1 MTRTLLF
8 DGETALRSKKV
19 QNEIFKKCNLK
30 IHAEPYYKRNMAE
43 RAIKEIK
50 LRMALL
56 LDMEKKPLTKWKE
69 YLDTV
74 VNSINNHNKKN
85 FRSLQNQLFTYFTQT
100 HPVIPQT
107 HSSFY
112 KFNINDVVGL
122 NVFAKQRKEMGFKYS
137 LNRGKCMKVS
147 IRNFFLNMKKINVSG
162 KLQNNLKAVVKKR
175 KLIVKNDRIIP
186 IYIIEEPNTGKVRT
200 KYIHK
205 VNLSNS
211 ITLKKMYF
219 QT

>member
-56 LDMEKKPLTKWKE
+56 LDIKKKPFTKWKE
-69 YLDTV
+69 NLDTV
-74 VNSINNHNKKN
+74 VNSINNHNKTN

-122 NVFAKQRKEMGFKYS
+122 NVFAKQRKELGFKYS
-137 LNRGKCMKVS
+137 LNRGKCIKS
-147 IRNFFLNMKKINVSG
+147 YCRKCFKYKKINVLG

-200 KYIHK
+200 KYIPE
-205 VNLSNS
+205 VNLNNS
-211 ITLKKMYF
+211 ITF
-219 QT
+219 F

>member
-1 MTRTLLF
+1 
-8 DGETALRSKKV
+8 
-19 QNEIFKKCNLK
+19 
-30 IHAEPYYKRNMAE
+30 MAE

-56 LDMEKKPLTKWKE
+56 LDIEKKPFTKWKE
-69 YLDTV
+69 NLDTV
-74 VNSINNHNKKN
+74 VNSINNHNKTN

-122 NVFAKQRKEMGFKYS
+122 NVFAKQRKELGFKYS
-137 LNRGKCMKVS
+137 LNRGKCIKS
-147 IRNFFLNMKKINVSG
+147 YCRKCFKYKKINVLG

-200 KYIHK
+200 KYIPE
-205 VNLSNS
+205 VNLNNS
-211 ITLKKMYF
+211 ITF
-219 QT
+219 F